1 MSVLTTTT
9 IACLLGLI
17 SIGSST
23 ALNDVLSLT
32 INGLYSSYLIC
43 CSLLLWRRCTGA
55 IKPPLQSL
63 NTELEINTAST
74 NLTWGPFRLP
84 GALGIVTNSW
94 ACVYMIVVLFFSFWP
109 PATPTTAA
117 TMNFSVLVTGTVV
130 LFSVVYYWV
139 WARRV
144 YRGPVMEIGLGGWF
158 FRGFSPGWNNE
169 RRSVAN
175 FGA

>member
-1 MSVLTTTT
+1 MTPELQVHPRVSIPLVSIFTTTA

-55 IKPPLQSL
+55 IKPPLPSSD
-63 NTELEINTAST
+63 TVLEINTRAT

-84 GALGIVTNSW
+84 GALGIVTNAW
-94 ACVYMIVVLFFSFWP
+94 ACIYMVVVLFFSFWP

-117 TMNFSVLVTGTVV
+117 TMNFSSLVTGSVV
-130 LFSVVYYWV
+130 LFSVIYYWV

-144 YRGPVMEIGLGGWF
+144 YRGPVVEVGFGG
-158 FRGFSPGWNNE
+158 
-169 RRSVAN
+169 
-175 FGA
+175 